1 MSCNCEG
8 SRQLRRSAHM
18 ADRKINIPKNSKAA
32 EPSQGKLL
40 NIGCGGVFHPTWV
53 NVDVA
58 PADGSVRRVSAS
70 KPLPFA
76 DGSFDAVYAS
86 HVLEHIAP
94 EDSRAFVIECM
105 RVLRTGGVL
114 RLVVPDLEE
123 IARTYL
129 ERLADVSGPS
139 PQREREYDWL
149 LLELLDQLVR
159 DRTEGAMGPFLRNL
173 RPGDPLYQRILVD
186 RIGIGAA
193 TPSDVHSPR
202 DVATMSRRAWKLIA
216 EGLVQLVAALL
227 LGREGAASVR
237 EGLFRRSGEVHRWMY
252 DRYSLRR
259 LLAEAGFC
267 DVRMCDPA
275 ESTIARFSD
284 YGLDVSNGV
293 TRKPNSLYVEARK
306 P

>member
-1 MSCNCEG
+1 MDAD
-8 SRQLRRSAHM
+8 QLSNR
-18 ADRKINIPKNSKAA
+18 
-32 EPSQGKLL
+32 LL
-40 NIGCGGVFHPTWV
+40 NIGCGGVFHRNWV

-70 KPLPFA
+70 KPLPFP
-76 DGSFDAVYAS
+76 DESFDAVYAS

-94 EDSRAFVIECM
+94 EDSHGFVGECS
-105 RVLRTGGVL
+105 RVLRPGGVL

-159 DRTEGAMGPFLRNL
+159 DRTEGAMGPFLKNL

-186 RIGIGAA
+186 RVGIGAA
-193 TPSDVHSPR
+193 APSDARSPR
-202 DVATMSRRAWKLIA
+202 DIATMARRAWKLIA
-216 EGLVQLVAALL
+216 EGLVKLVAALL
-227 LGREGAASVR
+227 LGREGVMSVR

-259 LLAEAGFC
+259 LLAEAGFGDIRLC
-267 DVRMCDPA
+267 GPA

-284 YGLDVSNGV
+284 YGLDVSDGV

>member
-1 MSCNCEG
+1 MPERLNPTHDTPADVEQSP
-8 SRQLRRSAHM
+8 SR
-18 ADRKINIPKNSKAA
+18 
-32 EPSQGKLL
+32 LL
-40 NIGCGGVFHPTWV
+40 NIGCGGVFHRDWV

-94 EDSRAFVIECM
+94 ENSRDFVVECM
-105 RVLRTGGVL
+105 RVLRAGGVL

-123 IARTYL
+123 ITRTYL

-149 LLELLDQLVR
+149 MLELLDQLVR

-173 RPGDPLYQRILVD
+173 RPDDPLYQRILVD
-186 RIGIGAA
+186 RLGVAA
-193 TPSDVHSPR
+193 ALPSDVHSPR
-202 DVATMSRRAWKLIA
+202 DIATMSRRTWKLVA
-216 EGLVQLVAALL
+216 EGLVKLVAAML
-227 LGREGAASVR
+227 LGREGVASVR

-259 LLAEAGFC
+259 LIAEVGFSDLRLC
-267 DVRMCDPA
+267 GPA

-293 TRKPNSLYVEARK
+293 TRKPNSLYIEARK

>member
-1 MSCNCEG
+1 M
-8 SRQLRRSAHM
+8 
-18 ADRKINIPKNSKAA
+18 
-32 EPSQGKLL
+32 
-40 NIGCGGVFHPTWV
+40 

-70 KPLPFA
+70 KALPFP

-86 HVLEHIAP
+86 HVLEHMAA
-94 EDSRAFVIECM
+94 EDSHGFVAECS

-159 DRTEGAMGPFLRNL
+159 VRTEGAMGPFLRNL
-173 RPGDPLYQRILVD
+173 RPGDPPYQRILVD
-186 RIGIGAA
+186 RVGIDAA
-193 TPSDVHSPR
+193 GPSDVRSPR
-202 DVATMSRRAWKLIA
+202 DIATMSRRAWKLVA
-216 EGLVQLVAALL
+216 EGLVKLVAALL
-227 LGREGAASVR
+227 LGKEGVVSVR

-259 LLAEAGFC
+259 LLAEAGLSDIRTC
-267 DVRMCDPA
+267 GPA
-275 ESTIARFSD
+275 ESAIARFAD